1 MHMRRLTYLAAACLV
16 LVTAAGAAAA
26 DISGT
31 WNATV
36 DTQIGQMKYIYTFQV
51 AADRITG
58 TAEMEMQGEKHKV
71 DLKDVKLTG
80 DELTFTEMLEAM
92 GNAITVTYKGKVAE
106 SEIKFARQV
115 GEFAT
120 EEFVAKRAK

>member
-1 MHMRRLTYLAAACLV
+1 MEIRPRHYLAAACLLLMTV
-16 LVTAAGAAAA
+16 ASALAA

-31 WNATV
+31 WNATI
-36 DTQIGQMKYIYTFQV
+36 DTQIGQMKYTYTFQV
-51 AADRITG
+51 AGDKITG

-71 DLKDVKLTG
+71 DLKDIKLTG
-80 DELTFTEMLEAM
+80 DELSFTEMLEAM
-92 GNAITVTYKGKVAE
+92 GNTITVTYKGKVIGD
-106 SEIKFARQV
+106 EIKFTRQV

>member
-1 MHMRRLTYLAAACLV
+1 MQMRLRTYLAAACLA
-16 LVTAAGAAAA
+16 LMTAAGVMAA
-26 DISGT
+26 DISGV
-31 WNATV
+31 WNATI
-36 DTQIGQMKYIYTFQV
+36 DTPIGQMKYTYTFKV
-51 AADRITG
+51 AADKITG
-58 TAEMEMQGEKHKV
+58 TAEMDMQGEKHKV

-92 GNAITVTYKGKVAE
+92 GNTITVTYKGKVSDA
-106 SEIKFARQV
+106 EIKFTRQV

>member
-1 MHMRRLTYLAAACLV
+1 MHIRRWTSLTAACLV
-16 LVTAAGAAAA
+16 LMAAAGLLAA

-31 WNATV
+31 WNATI
-36 DTQIGQMKYIYTFQV
+36 DTQIGQMKYTYTFQV
-51 AADRITG
+51 ASDKITG
-58 TAEMEMQGEKHKV
+58 TAEMEMQGEKRKV

-92 GNAITVTYKGKVAE
+92 GNTITVTYKGKVAE
-106 SEIKFARQV
+106 SEIKFTRQV

>member
-1 MHMRRLTYLAAACLV
+1 MQTKRRTCLAAACLWIA
-16 LVTAAGAAAA
+16 LVSSAMAA

-31 WNATV
+31 WTATI
-36 DTQIGQMKYIYTFQV
+36 DTPIGQMKYTYTFQV
-51 AADRITG
+51 AGEKITG

-80 DELTFTEMLEAM
+80 EELSFTEMLDAM
-92 GNAITVTYKGKVAE
+92 GNTITVTYKGKVAGG
-106 SEIKFARQV
+106 EIKFTRQV
-115 GEFAT
+115 GEFGT